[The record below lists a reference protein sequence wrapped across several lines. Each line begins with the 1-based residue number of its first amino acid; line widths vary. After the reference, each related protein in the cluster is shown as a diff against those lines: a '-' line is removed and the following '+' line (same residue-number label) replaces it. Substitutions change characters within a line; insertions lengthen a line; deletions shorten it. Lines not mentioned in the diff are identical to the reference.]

1 MTKKQM
7 SARIA
12 ELEVIVASLTTA
24 LQALAHPIYVAP
36 VPAMPTV
43 NPFVSPTIQPSWP
56 PYTPYIGD
64 PPPNTGSPRITWG
77 SSIQDAISVA
87 NQGLRCHNS
96 VQAGNV

>member
-24 LQALAHPIYVAP
+24 LQALAHPVYVAP

-43 NPFVSPTIQPSWP
+43 NPFVSPNILPTIQPSWP
-56 PYTPYIGD
+56 PYMPYVGD
-64 PPPNTGSPRITWG
+64 PPPNTLGPQITWG
-77 SSIQDAISVA
+77 GSTQSTA
-87 NQGLRCHNS
+87 NQGLRCNS
-96 VQAGNV
+96 VNNV